1 MKELK
6 EDRLDTAAQEA
17 VTAVPQAALK
27 SVADTAAAGGGEWEE
42 PADYNGSI
50 GRTMFDTPSSDDGTV
65 TVLMAPDNIEALPR
79 QSLVRIKSGRD
90 GRVYL
95 GAVVA
100 GPFAE
105 PDGLRADAPVL
116 VAVTVR
122 GGILLPKHHGRTQV
136 SLLSEELPGTP
147 SVYVPPRRRPLPN
160 SAVFILSPEETAA
173 VLHTNGDI
181 KLGLLDGQEEIEVGI
196 PSGSKAVLP
205 RHVGILGTTGGGKS
219 TTVSGLVAQNQRAG
233 IATVLLDTEGEYTAI
248 SEPTDD
254 RVMLRALD
262 RRGFNPVGVPNTHIY
277 HLVGRECANPGHPD
291 RQAFSL
297 RFADISAYAF
307 AEILE
312 LNEAQQDRF
321 FKAYDLTKTT
331 LQKVGVFPVSPE
343 HHQELL
349 ELDELDRGY
358 PRMTLRQ
365 IYDVVRFIAAQI
377 AKEPDPQPIAPEFAS
392 HVDELKQIIHSA
404 GELPKST
411 ASWRVLQ
418 GRLGRVLRYN
428 VFDNP
433 KAKPPDYNALL
444 RGGHVAIVDLSDTD
458 LSQINNLVIA
468 QLLRGIQRHQDET
481 YKAAIEAGK
490 SPQPTMVIIEEA
502 HEFLSAE
509 RIRQMPVLFQQVA
522 RIARRGRKRW
532 LGLVFVTQLPQ
543 HLPDEALGLI
553 NNWILH
559 KISDSNVVS
568 RLRRSIGGIDESLWR
583 TLPGLAPGQAIV
595 SFTHLARPLLVSVDP
610 TPCKLLMFE

>member
-1 MKELK
+1 MSDVE
-6 EDRLDTAAQEA
+6 ENPTEVDRESDVA
-17 VTAVPQAALK
+17 AVPLAALQ
-27 SVADTAAAGGGEWEE
+27 SIDQTATAGGGEWEE
-42 PADYNGSI
+42 PFEYKGSI

-65 TVLMAPDNIEALPR
+65 TVLMSADNIAALPR
-79 QSLVRIKSGRD
+79 QSLVRIKSVRD
-90 GRVYL
+90 DRAYL
-95 GAVVA
+95 GVVVA

-105 PDGLRADAPVL
+105 PDGLRADSPVL

-136 SLLSEELPGTP
+136 SLLSEELPGSP
-147 SVYVPPRRRPLPN
+147 PVYVPPRRRPLPN
-160 SAVFILSPEETAA
+160 SAVFSLSPEETAA
-173 VLHTNGDI
+173 VLHTKGDI
-181 KLGLLDGQEEIEVGI
+181 KLGLLEGHEDIEVGI
-196 PSGSKAVLP
+196 PSDSKAVLP

-219 TTVSGLVAQNQRAG
+219 TTISGLVAQNQRAG

-248 SEPTDD
+248 NEPTDD
-254 RVMLRALD
+254 NVMVRALE
-262 RRGFNPVGVPNTHIY
+262 RRGLKPEGVPHTHIY
-277 HLVGRECANPGHPD
+277 HLVGRECANPRHPD
-291 RQAFSL
+291 RKEFSL
-297 RFADISAYAF
+297 RFADISPYAF

-321 FKAYDLTKTT
+321 YKAYDLTKTA
-331 LQKVGVFPVSPE
+331 LQRLRIFPASQQD
-343 HHQELL
+343 HDELL
-349 ELDELDRGY
+349 ELDELDSGY
-358 PRMTLRQ
+358 PRMTLKHL
-365 IYDVVRFIAAQI
+365 YDVVRFIGAQL
-377 AKEPDPQPIAPEFAS
+377 AKEADPQPMAADFS
-392 HVDELKQIIHSA
+392 QHTDELKQVLQSA
-404 GELPKST
+404 QGLPT
-411 ASWRVLQ
+411 NIASWRVLM
-418 GRLGRVLRYN
+418 GRLGRIMRYN

-433 KAKPPDYNALL
+433 RAQPPDYATLL
-444 RGGHVAIVDLSDTD
+444 RGGHVSIVDLSDTD

-468 QLLRGIQRHQDET
+468 QLLRGIQRQQDEA
-481 YKAAIEAGK
+481 YKAAIAAGK

-509 RIRQMPVLFQQVA
+509 RIKQMPVLFQQVA

-532 LGLVFVTQLPQ
+532 LGLTFVTQLPQ

-553 NNWILH
+553 NNWVLH
-559 KISDSNVVS
+559 KISDANVVN

>member
-1 MKELK
+1 MKDESG
-6 EDRLDTAAQEA
+6 EGNAHDA
-17 VTAVPQAALK
+17 VAAVPEEALTAISGAA
-27 SVADTAAAGGGEWEE
+27 VAGGGEWEE
-42 PADYNGSI
+42 PADYKGSI

-65 TVLMAPDNIEALPR
+65 TVLMAADNISAVPR

-90 GRVYL
+90 GRTYL
-95 GAVVA
+95 GAIVA

-122 GGILLPKHHGRTQV
+122 GGILLPKHHGRAQV
-136 SLLSEELPGTP
+136 SLLSEELAGKPP
-147 SVYVPPRRRPLPN
+147 VYVPPRRRPLPN
-160 SAVFILSPEETAA
+160 SAVFTLTAAETAT
-173 VLHTNGDI
+173 VLRTKGDI
-181 KLGLLDGQEEIEVGI
+181 KLGLLEGHEEIEVGI
-196 PSGSKAVLP
+196 PSSSKAVLP
-205 RHVGILGTTGGGKS
+205 RHLGILGTTGGGKS

-248 SEPTDD
+248 NEATDD
-254 RVMLRALD
+254 PVMLSALD
-262 RRGFNPVGVPNTHIY
+262 RRGAIPAGVPNTHIY
-277 HLVGRECANPGHPD
+277 HLVGRDCANPNHPD
-291 RQAFSL
+291 TKAFSL

-321 FKAYDLTKTT
+321 FKAYDLTKTA
-331 LQKVGVFPVSPE
+331 LQRVGIFPVSPAD
-343 HHQELL
+343 HQDLL

-365 IYDVVRFIAAQI
+365 VYDMVRFIAAHV
-377 AKEPDPQPIAPEFAS
+377 AKEPDPQPSAPEFGS
-392 HVDELKQIIHSA
+392 HVNELKQVIQSA

-418 GRLGRVLRYN
+418 GRLGRIIRYN

-433 KAKPPDYNALL
+433 KAKPPDYAALL
-444 RGGHVAIVDLSDTD
+444 RGGHVAIIDLSDTD

-468 QLLRGIQRHQDET
+468 QLLRGIQRQQDEA
-481 YKAAIEAGK
+481 YKAAVEAGR
-490 SPQPTMVIIEEA
+490 SPQPVMVIVEEA
-502 HEFLSAE
+502 HEFLSDE
-509 RIRQMPVLFQQVA
+509 RIRQMPILFQQVA

-532 LGLVFVTQLPQ
+532 LGLAFVTQLPQ

-553 NNWILH
+553 NNWVLH
-559 KISDSNVVS
+559 KISDANVVN

-610 TPCKLLMFE
+610 TPSKLLMFE

>member
-1 MKELK
+1 MNEMKDERT
-6 EDRLDTAAQEA
+6 EPPQEA
-17 VTAVPQAALK
+17 VAVVPQEALQ
-27 SVADTAAAGGGEWEE
+27 SVAETAAAGGGEWEE
-42 PADYNGSI
+42 PADYKGSI

-65 TVLMAPDNIEALPR
+65 TVLMAPDNIEVLPR

-90 GRVYL
+90 GRAYL
-95 GAVVA
+95 GVVVA

-147 SVYVPPRRRPLPN
+147 PVYVPPRRRPLPN
-160 SAVFILSPEETAA
+160 SAVFTLSAAETAA

-181 KLGLLDGQEEIEVGI
+181 KLGLLEGNEEIEVGI

-248 SEPTDD
+248 DQPTDD
-254 RVMLRALD
+254 TVMIHALK
-262 RRGFNPVGVPNTHIY
+262 RRGFAPAGVPNTHLY
-277 HLVGRECANPGHPD
+277 HLVGRECANPNHPD
-291 RQAFSL
+291 RKEFSL
-297 RFADISAYAF
+297 RFDDISPNAF

-312 LNEAQQDRF
+312 LNDAQQERF
-321 FKAYDLTKTT
+321 FKAYDLTKTAM
-331 LQKVGVFPVSPE
+331 QRARVFPINDAD
-343 HHQELL
+343 QKELM

-358 PRMTLRQ
+358 PRMTLKQ
-365 IYDVVRFIAAQI
+365 LYDVVRFIAAHV
-377 AKEPDPQPIAPEFAS
+377 AKEAEPAPVAPEFAS
-392 HVDELKQIIHSA
+392 HADELKQVIQATQS
-404 GELPKST
+404 LPGNT
-411 ASWRVLQ
+411 ASWRVLM
-418 GRLGRVLRYN
+418 GRLGRIMRYN
-428 VFDNP
+428 IFDNP
-433 KAKPPDYNALL
+433 RAKPPNYADLL
-444 RGGHVAIVDLSDTD
+444 RAGHVSIIDLSDTD

-468 QLLRGIQRHQDET
+468 QLLRGIQMHQDER
-481 YKAAIEAGK
+481 YKAAIKAGT

-509 RIRQMPVLFQQVA
+509 RIKQMPVLFQQVA

-532 LGLVFVTQLPQ
+532 LGLTFVTQLPQ

-553 NNWILH
+553 NNWVLH
-559 KISDSNVVS
+559 KITDSNVVN